1 MFARSGLLPYTA
13 DEGFRQRSVATYRS
27 KETYKSESSAPLR
40 GEMPYV
46 HRDCQRPGFGF
57 LFVVRI
63 VAGQSSFSFEIAVT
77 SIFDRLANASQGYC

>member
-1 MFARSGLLPYTA
+1 
-13 DEGFRQRSVATYRS
+13 
-27 KETYKSESSAPLR
+27 
-40 GEMPYV
+40 MPYV